1 MSETETVRDIYQEML
16 DFDYTKDRFGK
27 PSGAVAWEFCQQW
40 PEVILE
46 GLTGGSVTGKKCNEQ
61 HIQSM
66 LNQIEDLGDFT
77 NEEWELFFIRVRK
90 EGI

>member
-1 MSETETVRDIYQEML
+1 MSQTEAVRDIYQEML
-16 DFDYTKDRFGK
+16 DFDYREQPHGN
-27 PSGAVAWEFCQQW
+27 PSGQVAWNFCQTW

-46 GLTGGSVTGKKCNEQ
+46 GLTGETIDGKKCNEQ

-66 LNQIEDLGDFT
+66 LNQIEDLGDFSA
-77 NEEWELFFIRVRK
+77 EEWELFFIRVRK